1 MIMEPLFTPASPMWS
16 TPASP
21 GFGWQASMPAGAR
34 NPVGSGAAP
43 AASPMGA
50 YPVFAPPDLSWP
62 PTASVLVSAVAARR
76 GQPAG
81 PTTDSEIEEF
91 LYDALELLPGTA
103 DLEVRCDSGRVT
115 LSGTVSHKRQKH
127 DVGEIAWAIPSLAD
141 VQNTVTIAS
150 RRRARATAR
159 ENEAQPGQVRKHA

>member
-1 MIMEPLFTPASPMWS
+1 MIMEPLFAPASPVWS

-21 GFGWQASMPAGAR
+21 GFGWQAPMAAAAR
-34 NPVGSGAAP
+34 SPIGP
-43 AASPMGA
+43 AAA
-50 YPVFAPPDLSWP
+50 PDLSWP
-62 PTASVLVSAVAARR
+62 PTASALVAAVAARR

-81 PTTDSEIEEF
+81 PTTDTEIEEF

-103 DLEVRCDSGRVT
+103 DVEVRCDGGRVT

-150 RRRARATAR
+150 RRRARASAR
-159 ENEAQPGQVRKHA
+159 ENEAQSGQVRKHA